1 MVNETF
7 QKVLKLQQGG
17 YVYTSEALPGSVQ
30 QRDMQLDPN
39 NYTLGPSSGTVPTAS
54 GKQAPSIDMTEF
66 NKLKGDEADVQYVV
80 SKVDDIQNEINTQA
94 AQDPDYLSE
103 QRGMAKIKELHLA
116 VATAQSL
123 VNERHDQRVKNN
135 DTVINTNDAAGLFT
149 ENEKGEYYAK
159 DNVTG
164 KIDFVNSGL
173 VNSNRSRFTPLT
185 NSETNAH
192 LQTDLA
198 LAKDTVAKQAVIA
211 AMITTRGGEKL
222 TSELNDAFSK
232 AKLDSFSSDQLHD
245 AATGAVINTTDGTQ
259 GIRTDSSSSS
269 SNQRQLHAAV
279 MDMMK
284 GTALSPQAKKG
295 LNQDADN
302 ELSKMF
308 DGEKVRPDL
317 REKKVKVDGK
327 MYMFKDLDTIP
338 NLKGKFWNQEAE
350 NFVFQKLSLAAE
362 KFKQSS
368 ASHSTSLSNL
378 TAAAN
383 GAMYTDLMLANSS
396 LGTRT
401 QETVNGITVPGSKM
415 AIPSAALG
423 SSTKPATFGQS
434 QLGNVI
440 NLATFRLTN
449 GDQLSQNLTM
459 KGVTSKAVFMPILV
473 DRNNVPVNFSGKE
486 YERVQRAIDSYTQQ
500 LKTLDGERNAN
511 NGQISQE
518 LAQKYRNLNNTVMPH
533 LQELV
538 PENMKQQVS
547 FQWGVSGEITAPQGG
562 HWYSGREFHD
572 SPTKTT
578 QTDQATW
585 NEANGL
591 KHDDTSNTLVTV
603 PFTAVVDMNK
613 NIGQLMAGKEVNFRE
628 AQANTPLT
636 SFTPNY
642 ESAIDKVFRGS
653 MDPSSVGTTPG
664 GTKRAFQY

>member
-1 MVNETF
+1 MINETF

-17 YVYTSEALPGSVQ
+17 YVYTSEALPLSVQ
-30 QRDMQLDPN
+30 QKEMQLDPN
-39 NYTLGPSSGTVPTAS
+39 NYALGAPSGAVAAS
-54 GKQAPSIDMTEF
+54 GKQVPSVDMSELT
-66 NKLKGDEADVQYVV
+66 KLKGDEADVQSVI
-80 SKVDDIQNEINTQA
+80 SKVDDLQNEIASQA
-94 AQDPDYLSE
+94 SIDPDYLLE
-103 QRGMAKIKELHLA
+103 QRGRDKIKELHTT

-123 VNERHDQRVKNN
+123 VTERHDRREKNYEMASGA
-135 DTVINTNDAAGLFT
+135 NDAAGLLT
-149 ENEKGEYYAK
+149 ENDKGEYYAK

-164 KIDFVNSGL
+164 KIDFVNSSV
-173 VNSNRSRFTPLT
+173 VNTNKSRYTPLT
-185 NSETNAH
+185 NSDTNAH
-192 LQTDLA
+192 LISDPEM
-198 LAKDTVAKQAVIA
+198 AKNSEAKQAVIA
-211 AMITTRGGEKL
+211 AMITTRGGEKQV
-222 TSELNDAFSK
+222 SEINDALSK
-232 AKLDSFSSDQLHD
+232 AKIDSFSGDQIRD
-245 AATGAVINTTDGTQ
+245 AATGRTINTTDGTQ
-259 GIRTDSSSSS
+259 GLRTDSSSSS
-269 SNQRQLHAAV
+269 SNTKQIHAAI
-279 MDMMK
+279 MDMMR
-284 GTALSPQAKKG
+284 GTALSDQTKRG
-295 LNQDADN
+295 LNQMAD
-302 ELSKMF
+302 SQIGQMF
-308 DGEKVRPDL
+308 DGQRVRDDLKEKSIT
-317 REKKVKVDGK
+317 VDGK
-327 MYMFKDLDTIP
+327 KYKFKDLDTMP
-338 NLKGKFWNQEAE
+338 NVKAKFWSQERE
-350 NFVFQKLSLAAE
+350 NFVYEKLALAAG
-362 KFKQSS
+362 KFKENKST
-368 ASHSTSLSNL
+368 HSTSFSNL

-383 GAMYTDLMLANSS
+383 GAMYTDLMLTNSG

-486 YERVQRAIDSYTQQ
+486 YEKVQRAMDSYTQQ

-518 LAQKYRNLNNTVMPH
+518 LAQKYRNLNNSVMPH

-603 PFTAVVDMNK
+603 PFTAIVDMNK

-636 SFTPNY
+636 SFVPNY